1 MKHRVFQ
8 SKRSRLIPV
17 AATTIVTAALLTFS
31 SASNASPATT
41 VAPTTTV
48 VVTSSDRM
56 PPADT
61 PADNTPT
68 TTVVVTSSD
77 RMPPALPILPTD
89 ALQRPAIQAPAAAAA
104 IPVNR
109 APKFMG

>member
-1 MKHRVFQ
+1 MKHRLFQ
-8 SKRSRLIPV
+8 IKRSRLIPV

-77 RMPPALPILPTD
+77 RMPPALPTD
-89 ALQRPAIQAPAAAAA
+89 ALQRPAIQTPAAAPA
-104 IPVNR
+104 IPVTR
-109 APKFMG
+109 TPQLAG